1 MRNPYYKPFPPEMS
15 NPTTAWPYMRRRW
28 PWIFGAEETMGT
40 KTADQVS
47 SFVPTLVE
55 KDVIQVA
62 LCHCQDLKLAD
73 IAEALTGRREYGGAI
88 YTRVKAVKKFL
99 ENTTTTAQ
107 DGPNEEF
114 LPEIAA

>member
-1 MRNPYYKPFPPEMS
+1 MRNPYYKPFPPEMN

-28 PWIFGAEETMGT
+28 PWIFGDEEAMGT
-40 KTADQVS
+40 KTAGQVS

-55 KDVIQVA
+55 KDVLQVA

-88 YTRVKAVKKFL
+88 YTRVKAVKKFF